1 MFQGTPHPREKTPQS
16 TRLKRDSRPHDHQP
30 PRDRVLSPVHTVLS
44 PLPTT
49 AYSSSRAVINTTTL
63 HRDRQCTPRNVP
75 ETDQLRFDRHPC
87 LCHEHPILAILC
99 SHLLRHPRHP
109 KIPVQQ
115 AIPSSTK
122 PTVVVVQQET
132 PRRHHPIRHS
142 QRTTSHLQPTSQ
154 ATQVPFKRC

>member
-49 AYSSSRAVINTTTL
+49 AYSSSRAVTTTPSTVHTTL
-63 HRDRQCTPRNVP
+63 HRVFHVPQTNPRS
-75 ETDQLRFDRHPC
+75 FDHHPC

-154 ATQVPFKRC
+154 ATQVPS